1 MTARPLVCGFCA
13 REFRQDWGQ
22 PVCRACPL
30 AGTCR
35 MVRCP
40 HCGYEN
46 PTPPAWLNR
55 LFKKEG
61 AR

>member
-1 MTARPLVCGFCA
+1 MTSPLVVCGFCA
-13 REFRQDWGQ
+13 RKFRQEYGQ
-22 PVCRACPL
+22 PVCRPCPL
-30 AGTCR
+30 AGMCR

-46 PTPPAWLNR
+46 PTPPAWLTR
-55 LFKKEG
+55 LLRQEG